1 MVAHVRSARRPSFV
15 LLLSV
20 LLGVLA
26 ACGDGTAPAP
36 LTDGGVFDD
45 LGADATLPL
54 ADLGPDATR
63 PLTDLGF
70 DADWMVDLGGD
81 AALPV
86 DLGSDADAPSDLG
99 FDDAEI
105 PDLGFD
111 AEVLIDLGFDAGTPD
126 LGFDAGTPDLGFDA
140 GTPDLGFDA
149 GTPDLGVDFGMPDL
163 GVDFGMPDLGFD
175 AGTPDLGFDAGTPDL
190 GFDAG
195 SPDLGMPD
203 MGMSCPDADGD
214 GAADASCGGTDCDDT
229 RAAVRPGATEL
240 CNDVDDN
247 CDALVDEGCGC
258 ALGEVRA
265 CGTDVGRCTVGVQAC
280 TGTGYTACTGV
291 GPIVERCNG
300 EDDDCDGFTD
310 EAVPAL
316 TSLSVSCGVLAPA
329 FATATTAYTVT
340 AGPGAGSCVVRA
352 TAACSALAIT
362 VDGVPLG
369 GDGSTSVALTR
380 YAPQPIAITVTS
392 SDGATQTYTV
402 TVSRQ
407 GAYVKASNTGVLDRF
422 GTSVALSADGN
433 VLAVGAVGEGSNATG
448 VGGDESN
455 NAMPGAGAV
464 YVYRRGA
471 AGWAQEAFVKASNTG
486 SGTFFGSAVALSA
499 DGSVLLVGAE
509 AEDSRGVGI
518 DGDQFNFGATSSGSA
533 YLFRRTG
540 GVWAQEVYVKASN
553 ADAGDDFGITVSLS
567 ADGDTFA
574 VGAPREDASATGIYG
589 DETLDDLSDTGA
601 AYVFQRTAGVW
612 AQEAYI
618 KASNTDF
625 GDRFGGIVSL
635 SGDGATLAVA
645 AVREQS
651 NATGIDGNQ
660 SNDSAPS
667 AGAVYVFART
677 AGVWVQQA
685 YVKASNTWAND
696 AFGGALA
703 ISGDGSRMIVGA
715 EEEDSGSSGINGD
728 QGDTATSAGAAYLFQ
743 RTAGVWAQEA
753 YVKPLLPSANSRFGH
768 EVAMSGDGLVFVV
781 SATMEDTNGTGL
793 GGRSTGR
800 ALDSGAA
807 YVFRFGATGWAEE
820 LRVKATNTAA
830 GDFFGVA
837 LALSGNG
844 GTLAASSALE
854 DSSATGIGGDQA
866 SNAAADSG
874 AVYLY

>member
-1 MVAHVRSARRPSFV
+1 MNRPLRSDVRPGFV
-15 LLLSV
+15 LVFSA

-26 ACGDGTAPAP
+26 ACGDDSLPPPP
-36 LTDGGVFDD
+36 LDGEVLDD
-45 LGADATLPL
+45 LGADATRPP

-63 PLTDLGF
+63 SPADLGV
-70 DADWMVDLGGD
+70 DAEVTADLGADPD
-81 AALPV
+81 ASI
-86 DLGSDADAPSDLG
+86 DLGSDADVSMDFG
-99 FDDAEI
+99 FA
-105 PDLGFD
+105 
-111 AEVLIDLGFDAGTPD
+111 DAGTPD
-126 LGFDAGTPDLGFDA
+126 LGFDADTPDLGFDA
-140 GTPDLGFDA
+140 GSPDLGFDGGTPDLGVDA
-149 GTPDLGVDFGMPDL
+149 GTPDLGVDAGSPDL
-163 GVDFGMPDLGFD
+163 GVD
-175 AGTPDLGFDAGTPDL
+175 AGTPDLGVDAGTPDL

-195 SPDLGMPD
+195 SPDLGFDAGPPDLGMPD

-229 RAAVRPGATEL
+229 RADVRLGATET
-240 CNDVDDN
+240 CNDIDDD

-258 ALGEVRA
+258 TLGEVRA
-265 CGTDVGRCTVGVQAC
+265 CGTDVGRCTVGMQAC
-280 TGTGYTACTGV
+280 TGVGYTACTGI

-310 EAVPAL
+310 EAFPAL

-340 AGPGAGSCVVRA
+340 AGPAAGSCVVRA
-352 TAACSALAIT
+352 SAACSALAIT
-362 VDGVPLG
+362 VDGVLLG
-369 GDGSTSVALTR
+369 SDGSATVALTR
-380 YAPQPIAITVTS
+380 YAPQPIAVTVTS
-392 SDGATQTYTV
+392 SDGATRTYTV

-448 VGGDESN
+448 VGGDESS

-471 AGWAQEAFVKASNTG
+471 AGWAQEAFVKASNTE
-486 SGTFFGSAVALSA
+486 SGTFFGSAVALSG

-509 AEDSRGVGI
+509 AEDSPGVGI

-533 YLFRRTG
+533 YLFRRTA
-540 GVWAQEVYVKASN
+540 GVWVQEIYVKASN
-553 ADAGDDFGITVSLS
+553 AGAGDNFGIRVSIS

-574 VGAPREDASATGIYG
+574 VGAPREDSSATGIGG
-589 DETLDDLSDTGA
+589 DGALDDLGDTGA
-601 AYVFQRTAGVW
+601 AYVFHRTAGVW

-618 KASNTDF
+618 KGAITDF
-625 GDRFGGIVSL
+625 DDRFGGIVSL

-645 AVREQS
+645 AVREDS
-651 NATGIDGNQ
+651 GATGIDGNP
-660 SNDSAPS
+660 SDDSQPD
-667 AGAVYVFART
+667 AGAVYVFARA
-677 AGVWVQQA
+677 AGTWAQQA
-685 YVKASNTWAND
+685 YVKASNTWWND
-696 AFGGALA
+696 NFGCSLA

-728 QGDTATSAGAAYLFQ
+728 QSDTATSAGAAYLFQ

-753 YVKPLLPSANSRFGH
+753 YVKPLVPSANSRFGH

-793 GGRSTGR
+793 GGRSTGTAR
-800 ALDSGAA
+800 DSGAA

-844 GTLAASSALE
+844 GTLAASSTLE